1 MRILDVIIAVI
12 AKQFTDFQMPNL
24 QTNLGIVSFFID
36 FGPNQLLTNSIFFH
50 MADDY

>member
-1 MRILDVIIAVI
+1 MRILDVIIAEE
-12 AKQFTDFQMPNL
+12 FTDFQIINS
-24 QTNLGIVSFFID
+24 QTYLGIVYFFID